1 MALTNLVPV
10 IAKIQSQPN
19 WQDRKRFLQIIN
31 RWHEV
36 VGASVAQQTRPTGI
50 YRQVLQVAVSSSTW
64 SQALVF
70 ERLRILTKL
79 QPLLPKGMEPITDIH
94 FSTAKW
100 HSLKTPIPLTDSTP
114 VPEILLQH
122 PSYISPTKSVEAN
135 QLMLPPSSALEAFQR
150 LMAIVKTQ
158 SVCMPKCPRCK
169 CAVPLGELKRWE
181 MCSTCVR
188 LEF

>member
-19 WQDRKRFLQIIN
+19 WQDRQRFLQIIN

-50 YRQVLQVAVSSSTW
+50 YRHVLQVAVSSSTW

-70 ERLRILTKL
+70 ERLRILSKL
-79 QPLLPKGMEPITDIH
+79 EPLLPSGMEPIVDIH

-100 HSLKTPIPLTDSTP
+100 HSLKPTSKPAESAKPIP
-114 VPEILLQH
+114 ELLLLH
-122 PSYISPTKSVEAN
+122 PSYISPKILKTS
-135 QLMLPPSSALEAFQR
+135 QLNLPPSSPLEAFQR
-150 LMAIVKTQ
+150 LTAIVKTQ
-158 SVCMPKCPRCK
+158 TATMPKCPRCR
-169 CAVPLGELKRWE
+169 CATPLGELKRWE
-181 MCSTCVR
+181 MCSTCIR
-188 LEF
+188 IQF